1 MRACVCVCVL
11 LFVGVPSGEAW
22 ARLTPE
28 TDVEAPSAAVV
39 ASAASSRA
47 DLGLKL
53 PALQFAAGA
62 GAALVT
68 TPLSLWA
75 ATALGTLSSN
85 LVLAA
90 LPSVV
95 LFAALPPVA
104 VTLAAALVG
113 NHLSPGSSRIGP
125 AMWVTVGAQV
135 VILTASILFGAS
147 SRNFGDA
154 ALISLA
160 DVLLL
165 PAVATGTM
173 ALTRP
178 SAIPNLLPPEQ
189 RTLSL
194 PVVSLAF

>member
-11 LFVGVPSGEAW
+11 LFVAVPSGEAW

-28 TDVEAPSAAVV
+28 TDVEAPSV
-39 ASAASSRA
+39 ATSAASSRA

-53 PALQFAAGA
+53 PALQFAAGV

-75 ATALGTLSSN
+75 ATALGTVSSN

-95 LFAALPPVA
+95 LFAALPAVA

-147 SRNFGDA
+147 SRNLGDA